1 MNKRLR
7 DALAGTLVALAAC
20 PIWAAEADAAAA
32 RAPITPEMVRSVA
45 GPPRPDNGQLEIQP
59 GLPPKKCSKEDKH
72 ADADAA
78 KAGQPDKPAKR
89 DKTGRRKGHC

>member
-1 MNKRLR
+1 MNNRLR

-20 PIWAAEADAAAA
+20 SAWAAEVNAAAA
-32 RAPITPEMVRSVA
+32 TRAPITPEMVRSVA
-45 GPPRPDNGQLEIQP
+45 GPPRPDNGQLEVQP

-72 ADADAA
+72 ADAA
-78 KAGQPDKPAKR
+78 KPGRPDKSEKR